1 MTTNEFDDGL
11 GFEDEETPAERLGR
25 ELAEADLELINT
37 IRTKRLERGLSQA
50 ELGRLLGVSQATVSE
65 FESGVT
71 EPRLQTIRRY
81 ARALGIMIEHHVRDA
96 DLTYAR
102 GTITLHTQ
110 FTAGAHIR
118 HEALVGSYR
127 ADANKTRTDFAL
139 VA

>member
-25 ELAEADLELINT
+25 ELAVADLELINT
-37 IRTKRLERGLSQA
+37 IRAKRLERGLSQA
-50 ELGRLLGVSQATVSE
+50 ELGRLIGVSQATVSE

-71 EPRLQTIRRY
+71 EPRLQTVRRY

-96 DLTYAR
+96 DLSYAR

-110 FTAGAHIR
+110 LTATVHLQRAGQ
-118 HEALVGSYR
+118 VGSYS
-127 ADANKTRTDFAL
+127 ADANKQLTDFAL
-139 VA
+139 AA